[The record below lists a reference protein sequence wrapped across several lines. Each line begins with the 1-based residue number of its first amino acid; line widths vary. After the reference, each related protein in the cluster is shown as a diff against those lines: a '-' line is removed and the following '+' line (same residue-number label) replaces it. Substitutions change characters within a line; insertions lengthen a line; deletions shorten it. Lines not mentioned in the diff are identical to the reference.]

1 MVNASVFANVKKKKK
16 KKMTEC
22 FWCNQ
27 TFDNTDH
34 DACPNCA
41 SNVHTKEIKIITEEK
56 KMEEPTCEYCGE
68 LSTDCESLEECNY
81 YMEDTEVD
89 EDALYEA
96 YKEQKMDEYF
106 DSQE

>member
-1 MVNASVFANVKKKKK
+1 VFANVKKKKK

-41 SNVHTKEIKIITEEK
+41 SNVHTREIKIIEEN
-56 KMEEPTCEYCGE
+56 KMDEEQELCEYCGD
-68 LSTDCESLEECNY
+68 TVDDCINAEECN
-81 YMEDTEVD
+81 EGVGRQRPDD
-89 EDALYEA
+89 DDLYEA
-96 YKEQKMDEYF
+96 YKEQKADEYF

>member
-1 MVNASVFANVKKKKK
+1 
-16 KKMTEC
+16 
-22 FWCNQ
+22 
-27 TFDNTDH
+27 
-34 DACPNCA
+34 
-41 SNVHTKEIKIITEEK
+41 
-56 KMEEPTCEYCGE
+56 MEEPTCEYCGE

>member
-1 MVNASVFANVKKKKK
+1 MFANVKKKKK

-27 TFDNTDH
+27 KFDYNDH

-41 SNVHTKEIKIITEEK
+41 SNVHTREIKIITEENE
-56 KMEEPTCEYCGE
+56 MEEPTCEYCGE

-81 YMEDTEVD
+81 NKPDIGAD
-89 EDALYEA
+89 DDALYEN
-96 YKEQKMDEYF
+96 YKDQMVADYF
-106 DSQE
+106 DSKE